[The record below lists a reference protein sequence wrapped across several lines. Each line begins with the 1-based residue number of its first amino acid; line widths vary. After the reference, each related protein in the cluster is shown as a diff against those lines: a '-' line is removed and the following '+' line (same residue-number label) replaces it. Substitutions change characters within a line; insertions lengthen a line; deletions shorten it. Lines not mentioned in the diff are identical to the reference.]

1 MDVEA
6 RDKITFWAIGDH
18 NVDNILLTFV
28 ELTADWNKR
37 GTVTFMV
44 NSKLNRNR
52 SSSITR

>member
-6 RDKITFWAIGDH
+6 RDKIAFWALGDL

-44 NSKLNRNR
+44 NSILN
-52 SSSITR
+52 